1 MRDPRVT
8 AADASA
14 PLFPVN
20 LALDRQRVLLVGG
33 GPIATRKLG
42 ALRAAGARVTVVAP
56 DATPEIDDLD
66 RAGALRWHGRPYRRG
81 EVASYRLAVTAT
93 GIPEVDRRVFLDA
106 DAAGVWVNS
115 ADDPSHCTFTLPA
128 VIRRSDLTVTV
139 STNGRSPALA
149 SWLRRR
155 LDAELGPELPDL
167 LELLVEVR
175 TELRAAGRPTEV
187 DGWAAAFDD
196 GLHELVR
203 SGDVPTARAR
213 LRHHLDLPPNPLIE
227 QELSA

>member
-8 AADASA
+8 AADAGA

-20 LALDRQRVLLVGG
+20 LALDRQRVLLVGA
-33 GPIATRKLG
+33 GPVATRKLA

-56 DATPEIDDLD
+56 EATSEIIGLD
-66 RAGALRWHGRPYRRG
+66 RSGEVRWHPRPYRRG

-93 GIPEVDRRVFLDA
+93 GLPDVDRRVFLDA
-106 DAAGVWVNS
+106 DAAGVWINS

-128 VIRRSDLTVTV
+128 VVRRGDLTVTV

-155 LDAELGPELPDL
+155 LDAELGPELEDL
-167 LELLVEVR
+167 LGLLVDVR
-175 TELRAAGRPTEV
+175 TELRDAGRPTEV
-187 DGWAAAFDD
+187 DGWAEAFDD
-196 GLHELVR
+196 DLHELVR
-203 SGDVPTARAR
+203 RGDLATARAR
-213 LRHHLDLPPNPLIE
+213 LRRHLDLPPIPLTE
-227 QELSA
+227 QELPA